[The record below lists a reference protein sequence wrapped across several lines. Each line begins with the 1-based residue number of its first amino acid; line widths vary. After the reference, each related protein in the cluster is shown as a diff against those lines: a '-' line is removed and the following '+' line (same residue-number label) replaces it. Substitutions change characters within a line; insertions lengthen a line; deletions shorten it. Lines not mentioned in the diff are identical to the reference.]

1 MLAELRRRADA
12 AMTRGSDAVHEAAH
26 VTVLHVRR
34 IAGAVSVAAARV
46 RRETQDLAWDY
57 KDVAADLRRPDD
69 AAPPRPQEAPTTR
82 DEGRPVLRVVG
93 SDD

>member
-1 MLAELRRRADA
+1 MLAELGRRADA
-12 AMTRGSDAVHEAAH
+12 ALTRGSDAVHEAVHA
-26 VTVLHVRR
+26 TVLHVRR
-34 IAGAVSVAAARV
+34 IAGAVSVAVTRV

-57 KDVAADLRRPDD
+57 KDVAADMRRPADG
-69 AAPPRPQEAPTTR
+69 APRRSEVQTPR